1 MKSLRRNDLQLN
13 SLPDSGYT
21 PGTIREHRFP
31 ICLSIESIG
40 VAPPPCEKSF
50 YHLDKMKIAKRS
62 YP

>member
-21 PGTIREHRFP
+21 PGTVREYGFP
-31 ICLSIESIG
+31 ICLSTAPIG
-40 VAPPPCEKSF
+40 VAPPLCEESL
-50 YHLDKMKIAKRS
+50 YHFRIAKRS